1 MHANAAYACVQYS
14 IIVVEKVLKIKF
26 RLQIFCVLDKPEAVT
41 KNVMI
46 DLSAQLEPA
55 I

>member
-1 MHANAAYACVQYS
+1 MHVYG
-14 IIVVEKVLKIKF
+14 IRLVVEKVLKIKF
-26 RLQIFCVLDKPEAVT
+26 RVQIFCVLDEPEAVT

-46 DLSAQLEPA
+46 DLFVQIEPA